1 MALSKRISLRLV
13 ATLCVV
19 AFAAPALAEEHRASC
34 KGNSRDCLHAAKKT
48 CGGTFT
54 PTASE
59 SHAGGLASDKIPG
72 PVMWYSMQFKC
83 GGKGGTPKF
92 AFNGP
97 AYVPSTGVGTDNVSK
112 SQLSRFCAGEASAA
126 FDVSPR
132 DIATQPAQ
140 STGGGYSVFGQYPAG
155 EGYQTFECQFSKDG
169 TFRNVF

>member
-1 MALSKRISLRLV
+1 VTISHRHVFQVL
-13 ATLCVV
+13 ATLGVV
-19 AFAAPALAEEHRASC
+19 ALGAPALAEEHRVSC
-34 KGNSRDCLHAAKKT
+34 KGHSNDCLRKAQKT

-92 AFNGP
+92 AFTGP
-97 AYVPSTGVGTDNVSK
+97 TYVPTTGGGTDTMSK
-112 SQLSRFCAGEASAA
+112 SQLARFCVGEASAA
-126 FDVSPR
+126 FSVNPR
-132 DIATQPAQ
+132 DISTQPAQ
-140 STGGGYSVFGQYPAG
+140 STAGGYSVFGQYLSG
-155 EGYQTFECQFSKDG
+155 GSYQTFECQFSKDG